1 MDAAWFGPRLRELR
15 AAAGLT
21 QKALAKRAGL
31 TREAV
36 ACLETGRNDPRWK
49 TVLALCSVLGVTT
62 DDFLKPPGEA
72 NSTAISRPSPSAA
85 PPTQRRSA
93 AGASR
98 LPSIPSR
105 PRTSAPTPRNSSNP
119 CYSYTGRPR

>member
-1 MDAAWFGPRLRELR
+1 VDPSWFGGRLRELR

-21 QKALAKRAGL
+21 QKALASRAGL

-36 ACLETGRNDPRWK
+36 ACLEIGRNDPRWK
-49 TVLALCSVLGVTT
+49 TVVALCEVLGVTA
-62 DDFLKPPGEA
+62 DEFLKRPGEA
-72 NSTAISRPSPSAA
+72 NSTAISRPSQSAT
-85 PPTQRRSA
+85 PPAQRRSV

-119 CYSYTGRPR
+119 CCRCPGRPR

>member
-36 ACLETGRNDPRWK
+36 ACLETGRNDPRWR
-49 TVLALCSVLGVTT
+49 TVVALCVALGVGS
-62 DDFLKPPGEA
+62 DEFLKPLGTGVGKA
-72 NSTAISRPSPSAA
+72 WRRLGSRHK
-85 PPTQRRSA
+85 
-93 AGASR
+93 
-98 LPSIPSR
+98 
-105 PRTSAPTPRNSSNP
+105 
-119 CYSYTGRPR
+119 